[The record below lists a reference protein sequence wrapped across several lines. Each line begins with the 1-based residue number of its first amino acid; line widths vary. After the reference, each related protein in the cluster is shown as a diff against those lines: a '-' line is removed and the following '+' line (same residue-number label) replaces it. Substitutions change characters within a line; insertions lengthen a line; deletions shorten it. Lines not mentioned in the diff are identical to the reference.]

1 MNDEVPWIEATTIGP
16 EAARETWAL
25 AARHV
30 LADAAM
36 DYHSVI
42 PAPDLA
48 RAVQER
54 SRIRTRAKVGT
65 WLGDVLYRVA
75 ADCVRRREP
84 LLSSLC
90 VSTEGRMGDWY
101 ADTVLHLRGEQVA
114 DPEQHAAQERLECY
128 RLHGAE
134 LPPDG
139 GSPAL
144 PPQPQ
149 RPARVRAARSSTRP
163 AARRTP
169 PTTSAVRPR
178 RPEPVAPKIC
188 DRCFTELP
196 ASGQCD
202 YCD

>member
-1 MNDEVPWIEATTIGP
+1 MNEVAWIEATTIGP

-36 DYHSVI
+36 EYHAVL

-54 SRIRTRAKVGT
+54 SRIRTRAKAGS
-65 WLGDVLYRVA
+65 WLGDVLYRVS

-90 VSTEGRMGDWY
+90 VTPEGRMGDWY
-101 ADTVLHLRGEQVA
+101 ADTVLHLRGEKVV

-128 RLHGAE
+128 RLHGAD

-144 PPQPQ
+144 PPRPEK
-149 RPARVRAARSSTRP
+149 PARVRAARSSSRP
-163 AARRTP
+163 AARRTTP
-169 PTTSAVRPR
+169 PARAR
-178 RPEPVAPKIC
+178 KPEPQLKFC
-188 DRCFTELP
+188 DRCFTALP